1 MSTISL
7 SKNISTI
14 HKAVSQS
21 TQSTETPCTG
31 ELILIRGLPG
41 SGKSRMGN
49 ILSLIGFEHYEADQ
63 YFVKDGSYQYAAD
76 KVRDAHLWCQ
86 SKVRAAL
93 AENKRV
99 VVCNTFTR
107 ISEIEPYLSLT
118 STVRILEAT
127 GKWQNIHGVSAE
139 RIKQMAERWEKLP
152 SSLQHLA
159 G

>member
-7 SKNISTI
+7 SKNISTT

-21 TQSTETPCTG
+21 TQPAETPCTG

-63 YFVKDGSYQYAAD
+63 YFVKNGSYHYEAN
-76 KVRDAHLWCQ
+76 KVREAHLWCQ
-86 SKVRAAL
+86 AKVRTAL
-93 AENKRV
+93 ANSKRV

-107 ISEIEPYLSLT
+107 ISEMEPYLGLT
-118 STVRILEAT
+118 PTVRILEAK
-127 GKWQNIHGVSAE
+127 GKWKNIHGVSAE

-159 G
+159 R

>member
-1 MSTISL
+1 MS
-7 SKNISTI
+7 STVFSEI
-14 HKAVSQS
+14 INFTAKPAAQNFQPTQLTS
-21 TQSTETPCTG
+21 TA

-107 ISEIEPYLSLT
+107 ISEMEPYLSLT
-118 STVRILEAT
+118 STVRILEAK
-127 GKWQNIHGVSAE
+127 GEWQNVHGVSAE
-139 RIKQMAERWEKLP
+139 RVKQMAARWEALP
-152 SSLQHLA
+152 PSLQHMTR
-159 G
+159 

>member
-1 MSTISL
+1 MSSISL
-7 SKNISTI
+7 SKKFNTTLQP
-14 HKAVSQS
+14 ASQS
-21 TQSTETPCTG
+21 SYPAQQPCRG

-107 ISEIEPYLSLT
+107 ISEMEPYLSLT

-139 RIKQMAERWEKLP
+139 RLKQMAARWETLP
-152 SSLQHLA
+152 PSLQHMTR
-159 G
+159 